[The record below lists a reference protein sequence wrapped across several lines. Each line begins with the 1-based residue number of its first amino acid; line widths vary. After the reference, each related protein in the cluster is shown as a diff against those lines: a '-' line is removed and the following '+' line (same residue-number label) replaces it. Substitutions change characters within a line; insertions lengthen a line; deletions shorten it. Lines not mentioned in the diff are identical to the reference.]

1 MVVRKDK
8 KSRKLR
14 GSRTHGYGRV
24 GQHRK
29 AGSRGGR
36 GAAGLHK
43 HKWTWV
49 VKYHPDWFGKHGFK
63 NPNPTMVKEE
73 IKAINLKELSEK
85 VKELLQENKLRIE
98 NNLVMINL
106 EELGYN
112 KLLGGGNLTRP
123 MKIVTPRATK
133 AAIEKV
139 KEAGGEVVVTTSQQ

>member
-1 MVVRKDK
+1 MVVRKEK
-8 KSRKLR
+8 KSRKMR

-36 GAAGLHK
+36 GAAGMHK

-63 NPNPTMVKEE
+63 NPNPTIVKDE

-85 VKELLQENKLRIE
+85 IEELLRENKLKQE
-98 NNLVMINL
+98 NNLIVINL

-112 KLLGGGNLTRP
+112 KLLGEGSISKP
-123 MKIVTPRATK
+123 VKIIAARATK
-133 AAIEKV
+133 TAVEKV
-139 KEAGGEVVVTTSQQ
+139 RKAGGEVLAPSPT

>member
-1 MVVRKDK
+1 MVVRKEK

-49 VKYHPDWFGKHGFK
+49 VKYHPDWFGKHGFR
-63 NPNPTMVKEE
+63 NPNPTIVKKE

-85 VKELLQENKLRIE
+85 VEELLRENKLKLE
-98 NNLVMINL
+98 NNSVVVDLV
-106 EELGYN
+106 ELGYN
-112 KLLGGGNLTRP
+112 KLLGEGSLSRP

-133 AAIEKV
+133 TAIEKV
-139 KEAGGEVVVTTSQQ
+139 REAGGEVVVTTPSK